1 MLGRNAR
8 VTSETG
14 KEEPGL
20 IQDPGVKERDTRQHL
35 GDTTKLEG
43 PAFVGSVWR
52 RPRRSSAKLR

>member
-1 MLGRNAR
+1 M
-8 VTSETG
+8 EWG

-43 PAFVGSVWR
+43 PAFVGSVWL
-52 RPRRSSAKLR
+52 RPRKSPAKLR